1 MLSRT
6 ADSLYWMAR
15 YMERAENLARILD
28 ASTRLA
34 TMPSS
39 YSGARNEWAS
49 AVETAG
55 CSELFYNIYKD
66 ATEKTVRNFLC
77 FSPDNPSSIRSCIDI
92 ARTNARSVRTA
103 ITGEMWDAINGAWL
117 ELKNFDGKT
126 MDQEEF
132 IRFLD
137 WVKSVSLIV
146 DGSAYRSMLRRD
158 EYYFTRL
165 GLYVERADSTA
176 RLLDVKYHVLLPD
189 TERVGGSLDYFQWT
203 AILRSVSALTAYHW
217 VYKESVKPWLVADL
231 LTLNREMPRSL
242 HACYESLVRFL
253 DQLARQYGRM
263 GPSQRQARAVLNQ
276 LQSVQME
283 EIFQNGLHEFITDFI
298 ASNNRLGAAIH
309 DQYLV

>member
-55 CSELFYNIYKD
+55 CSDLFYNIYKD

-263 GPSQRQARAVLNQ
+263 GASQRQARAILNQ

>member
-39 YSGARNEWAS
+39 YSGTRNEWAS

-55 CSELFYNIYKD
+55 CSQLFFHIYKD

-77 FSPDNPSSIRSCIDI
+77 FSPDNPSSIRNCIEI

-103 ITGEMWDAINGAWL
+103 VTGEMWDAINGAWL
-117 ELKNFDGKT
+117 EMKNFDGRT

-176 RLLDVKYHVLLPD
+176 RLLDVKYHVLLPE

-253 DQLARQYGRM
+253 DQLARQYGRI
-263 GPSQRQARAVLNQ
+263 GPSQRQARGMLNR
-276 LQSVQME
+276 LQSLNME

-298 ASNNRLGAAIH
+298 AANNKLGSDIH
-309 DQYLV
+309 EQYLT